1 MKFDSTLIKLSL
13 LVLAQQI
20 IGIAKHNSQRLIIR
34 EWFTKGELPFL
45 QWFKIEFL
53 LHLSGRQI
61 FGLGVIAAFTL
72 VTFPLGIW
80 MGSFNIGK
88 SYAVTN
94 MVGTIVSLATL
105 PVTLYTMAVVL
116 KELKLNQTT
125 WWGIGLIAVG
135 QFVILGGCWL
145 LYVGNNG
152 G

>member
-1 MKFDSTLIKLSL
+1 MNLDPTLIKLSV

-20 IGIAKHNSQRLIIR
+20 ISILKHNSQRFIIR
-34 EWFTKGELPFL
+34 EWFTHSELPFL
-45 QWFKIEFL
+45 QWFKPEFL
-53 LHLSGRQI
+53 LHLTGRQV

-94 MVGTIVSLATL
+94 MVGTIVSLATF
-105 PVTLYTMAVVL
+105 PVTLYTMAVIL
-116 KELKLNQTT
+116 EELKLNQTT

-145 LYVGNNG
+145 LYTGNNG